1 MAFYV
6 YSVALREC
14 DRESSSAPC
23 LSPSHVAC
31 PPRLKPARTHSPM
44 IRSSCGKMYDGRT
57 SIRKDRSFTAPTTT
71 QSKTTTRHGRSA
83 EQTRSIYSRC
93 YTCQRCAN
101 WEASQHRVAFS
112 GDTAWTLA
120 RGDRCVDPLSCSM
133 PGSLADPPS
142 SCRGSVDPT
151 CGNKLENN
159 HSTISVGV
167 ATYEGNHHEVPG
179 CFS

>member
-1 MAFYV
+1 V
-6 YSVALREC
+6 PSET
-14 DRESSSAPC
+14 EPC
-23 LSPSHVAC
+23 EDPFADDTFVV
-31 PPRLKPARTHSPM
+31 
-44 IRSSCGKMYDGRT
+44 
-57 SIRKDRSFTAPTTT
+57 RKDVRREDVDKERQVLHGADYN

-151 CGNKLENN
+151 CGNKLENK

-179 CFS
+179 CLS